1 MQELI
6 PPPLLVLA
14 KNNSPH
20 IHRSCLCH
28 SRAWL
33 IQEGILVQPVGSVAV
48 KGAWLHG
55 DTLSVTVGL
64 LCQVKS
70 FKHSEACNRKSQ

>member
-1 MQELI
+1 M
-6 PPPLLVLA
+6 
-14 KNNSPH
+14 
-20 IHRSCLCH
+20 CH

-33 IQEGILVQPVGSVAV
+33 IQEGILVQPVGGVAV